1 MTDFTVRPASLD
13 DAPQLG
19 VVGPASYAAAYGY
32 LWPEPGPLMQYL
44 ESYGEAA
51 VRSAMEDENTKFW
64 LAEADGTAIG
74 FAMAIH
80 KSPNPATQS
89 NTGVELKRVYL
100 LSNVRGSG
108 LGKKL
113 YEAVEADAKQAGRD
127 HIWLDVMDSADW
139 AYGAY
144 LRWGFV
150 EIGKRSFDRE
160 VYDDRRTMILLSKQ
174 ID

>member
-1 MTDFTVRPASLD
+1 MTDFTVRPASLG

-32 LWPEPGPLMQYL
+32 LWPEPAPLMQYL

-89 NTGVELKRVYL
+89 NTGVELSASTYSPMCAARVSARNSMRLLKRTRNRL
-100 LSNVRGSG
+100 GAIISG
-108 LGKKL
+108 
-113 YEAVEADAKQAGRD
+113 
-127 HIWLDVMDSADW
+127 WM
-139 AYGAY
+139 
-144 LRWGFV
+144 
-150 EIGKRSFDRE
+150 
-160 VYDDRRTMILLSKQ
+160 
-174 ID
+174 